1 LGCASPGADSP
12 DPGGGRGGTTGTA
25 GSHAG
30 TTGSHAGTTG
40 TAGAPGG
47 GAGHGPGGSTSTSRD
62 PIATGAAG
70 ASGATGSSNSGTAGA
85 NVATGTGGSGG
96 TPTPGTGTGGT
107 TGTAGS
113 SAPAPTPT
121 GAAGTGAPAPTPT
134 GAAGTGAPAP
144 TPTGAAGTGAPAPTP
159 TGAAGTG
166 APAPTP
172 TGAAGAPPGGSTGTA
187 GTGGTSPTTAANT
200 IKNVFV
206 IAMENEP
213 AAAIY
218 GNKNAPYLNGLL
230 SKYAHATAF
239 TDPLADGI
247 PSEPHY
253 VWMEAGTN
261 KFSDVTFTGDSD
273 PSSGNSTK
281 NTAHLST
288 QMLAANPPI
297 SFMGAMEGM
306 NTGTCPVSS
315 TGMYAAKHD
324 PFIFFQ
330 DIAGSPPSKTN
341 ALCAAHH
348 TAFTTGQAFVQ
359 GAVAQ
364 YNFIS
369 PNLCHDMRGDS
380 GCPSGDPIAMGD
392 AWLASN
398 LPPLIDYANAHNGV
412 IFIVWDEPEGG
423 SSLIPFF
430 AIGPQVK
437 PGYTSTVAF
446 THSSLVKT
454 VEEIFGLPILP
465 TVAGAN
471 DFADLF
477 QPGTLP

>member
-1 LGCASPGADSP
+1 MATLVRPRARLVLALALAPWLGCAGSGADSA
-12 DPGGGRGGTTGTA
+12 DPGGGTGGTA
-25 GSHAG
+25 GTA
-30 TTGSHAGTTG
+30 GSHAGTTG
-40 TAGAPGG
+40 TAGATGG
-47 GAGHGPGGSTSTSRD
+47 GAGHAPGGSTAAGRD
-62 PIATGAAG
+62 PVGTGTAGATGAA
-70 ASGATGSSNSGTAGA
+70 ATSGTPDATGKAGNSGTAGA
-85 NVATGTGGSGG
+85 PTTSGAGGTGGSAGA
-96 TPTPGTGTGGT
+96 TTAPPT

-113 SAPAPTPT
+113 TGTAPPTTGTAGSTGTAPPT
-121 GAAGTGAPAPTPT
+121 TGTAGTAPPT
-134 GAAGTGAPAP
+134 
-144 TPTGAAGTGAPAPTP
+144 
-159 TGAAGTG
+159 
-166 APAPTP
+166 
-172 TGAAGAPPGGSTGTA
+172 TGAAGATGTA
-187 GTGGTSPTTAANT
+187 GTVPPTTGTAGTTGTPPPTAGNK

-218 GNKNAPYLNGLL
+218 GNKNAPYLNGLM

-239 TDPLADGI
+239 TDPLADGV

-273 PSSGNSTK
+273 PSSSNSTK

-297 SFMGAMEGM
+297 SFVGAMEGL
-306 NTGTCPVSS
+306 NSSSGACPVNS

-348 TAFTTGQAFVQ
+348 TAFTTGQALVQ
-359 GAVAQ
+359 ATVPQ
-364 YNFIS
+364 YTFIS
-369 PNLCHDMRGDS
+369 PDLCHDMHGDS

-471 DFADLF
+471 DFADMF